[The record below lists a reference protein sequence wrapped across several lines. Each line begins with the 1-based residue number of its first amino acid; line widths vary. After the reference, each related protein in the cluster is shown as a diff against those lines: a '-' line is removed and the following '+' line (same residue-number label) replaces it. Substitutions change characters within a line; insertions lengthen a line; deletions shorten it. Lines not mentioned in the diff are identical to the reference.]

1 MQNRDLIRDA
11 MMFAVKD
18 ITGRVLREESVQSM
32 VDDFL
37 KELMEL

>member
-11 MMFAVKD
+11 MIFAVKD
-18 ITGRVLREESVQSM
+18 VTGRVLREESVQSM

-37 KELMEL
+37 KELIEL

>member
-11 MMFAVKD
+11 MIFSVKD
-18 ITGRVLREESVQSM
+18 VTGRVLREESVQSM

-37 KELMEL
+37 KELIEL